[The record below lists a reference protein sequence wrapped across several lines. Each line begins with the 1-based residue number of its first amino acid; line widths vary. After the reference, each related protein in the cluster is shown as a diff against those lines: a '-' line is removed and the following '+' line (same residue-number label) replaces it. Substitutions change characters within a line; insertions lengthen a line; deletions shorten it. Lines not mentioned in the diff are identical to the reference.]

1 MNILVTGGAGYIG
14 SHTVIAL
21 QEAGHTPVVADSL
34 SASSRLSLERAAQIT
49 GQAVP
54 FYQADVRDRKALEEI
69 LSEHAVDCCIHL
81 AGLKAVGES
90 AARPLDYYDDN
101 LIGTLVLLEA
111 LRAHGCRNFIFSS
124 SATVCGDPA
133 ELPMTEACPKGP
145 CSSPYSRSKSMLE
158 QILTDVQAADPAWN
172 IVLLRYFNPVGAH
185 PSGLIGEDPR
195 GIPGNLM
202 PCITQTAAGRRPRLK
217 IFGNDYPTPDGT
229 CIRDYIHVM
238 DLARGHV
245 SALQA
250 IARHCG
256 LAVYNLGTGRGC
268 SVLELLHTF
277 ERVNRLQ
284 IPYEIRP
291 RRPGDVPVLCA
302 DPAKAAAE
310 LGWRPRYGLEAMC
323 RDAWNWQRRNPEGY
337 TA

>member
-34 SASSRLSLERAAQIT
+34 STSSRLSLERAAQIT

-310 LGWRPRYGLEAMC
+310 LGWRARYGLEAMC

>member
-90 AARPLDYYDDN
+90 AVRPLDYYDDN

-133 ELPMTEACPKGP
+133 ELPMTETCPKGP

-158 QILTDVQAADPAWN
+158 QILTDVQAADPVWN

-202 PCITQTAAGRRPRLK
+202 PCITQTAAGRRPRLE

-310 LGWRPRYGLEAMC
+310 LGWRARYGLEAMC